1 MLFLL
6 SLGMLFNAVQ
16 QQRSEAYVKNYDL
29 NNFFLLAF
37 LVFPSHREN
46 SFAIKSFFIHFA
58 GDSKFFPLPFT
69 MKKIFS
75 PNCMKFFL
83 FNFKFIPTSR
93 RASAASRVKK
103 WWSEFKKQFFIPV
116 RSRQLFSPEFFRI
129 FPDNTSHIYH
139 FTFDDEF
146 LLSARCSLEL
156 ALFLRFEW
164 N

>member
-58 GDSKFFPLPFT
+58 GDSKFFPVAFHHEKDFLPELHEV
-69 MKKIFS
+69 
-75 PNCMKFFL
+75 FL

-103 WWSEFKKQFFIPV
+103 
-116 RSRQLFSPEFFRI
+116 
-129 FPDNTSHIYH
+129 
-139 FTFDDEF
+139 
-146 LLSARCSLEL
+146 
-156 ALFLRFEW
+156 
-164 N
+164 